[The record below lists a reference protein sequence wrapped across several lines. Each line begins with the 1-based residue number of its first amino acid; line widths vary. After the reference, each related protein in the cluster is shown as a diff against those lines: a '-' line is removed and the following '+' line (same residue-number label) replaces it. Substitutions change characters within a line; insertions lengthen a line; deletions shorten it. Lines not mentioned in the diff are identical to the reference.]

1 MKLAVSVKN
10 QLKGKI
16 VEVTKSGHRA
26 RVRIE
31 VGQGAVITASIT
43 NEAAAELGLQKGD
56 EAWAI
61 IRASDVMIGK

>member
-1 MKLAVSVKN
+1 MKVSAKN

-16 VEVTKSGHRA
+16 VEVTKGGHRA

-31 VGQGAVITASIT
+31 VPQGTVITASIT
-43 NEAAAELGLQKGD
+43 NDAAAELGLQKGE

-61 IRASDVMIGK
+61 VHASDVMIGK

>member
-1 MKLAVSVKN
+1 MKVSAKN

-16 VEVTKSGHRA
+16 VEVTKGGHRA

-31 VGQGAVITASIT
+31 VPQGAVITASVT
-43 NEAAAELGLQKGD
+43 NDAVAELGLQRGD

-61 IRASDVMIGK
+61 IHASDVMIGK

>member
-1 MKLAVSVKN
+1 MKLSVKN

-16 VEVTKSGHRA
+16 VEVTKGGHRA

-43 NEAAAELGLQKGD
+43 SDAVAELGLQKGD

-61 IRASDVMIGK
+61 IHASDVMIGK